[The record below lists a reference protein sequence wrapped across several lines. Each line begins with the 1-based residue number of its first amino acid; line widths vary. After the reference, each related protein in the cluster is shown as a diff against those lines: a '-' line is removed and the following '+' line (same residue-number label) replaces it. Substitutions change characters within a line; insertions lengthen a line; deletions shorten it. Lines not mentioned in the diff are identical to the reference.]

1 MLVYSKAYLLFTIG
15 LCELHVFEVNHQVVH
30 AVREDGQRDDQSGQ
44 EHAAF
49 KIAVQ
54 VDKAHAERQVHPHL
68 DEHEEASH
76 EQEEGGS
83 HEMVETG
90 RGEQGGL
97 HELGDLEIGLDQRD
111 EEVDEEA
118 EVDREE
124 D

>member
-1 MLVYSKAYLLFTIG
+1 
-15 LCELHVFEVNHQVVH
+15 
-30 AVREDGQRDDQSGQ
+30 
-44 EHAAF
+44 
-49 KIAVQ
+49 
-54 VDKAHAERQVHPHL
+54 
-68 DEHEEASH
+68 
-76 EQEEGGS
+76 
-83 HEMVETG
+83 MVETG